1 MALVYNMVEV
11 FHGTMAATLHN
22 GTLHNG
28 KGFQWHKALAQIL
41 IWLVLAEYTAA
52 ALLCLQEA

>member
-1 MALVYNMVEV
+1 MAQWLPHCIMALVFY
-11 FHGTMAATLHN
+11 
-22 GTLHNG
+22 G
-28 KGFQWHKALAQIL
+28 KGFQWHKAPAQIL